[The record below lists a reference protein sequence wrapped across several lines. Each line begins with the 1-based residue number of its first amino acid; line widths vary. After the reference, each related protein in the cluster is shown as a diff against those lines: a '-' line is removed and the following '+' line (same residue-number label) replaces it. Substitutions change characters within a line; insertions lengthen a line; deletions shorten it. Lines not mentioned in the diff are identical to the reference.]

1 MRPHSPRFT
10 VAALA
15 LTTAFAAV
23 LWLGPAVSA
32 RQAAFR
38 SAVHTVAIYATVR
51 DPVGRLNTNLD
62 ASAFRILDNGRPVD
76 ISIFSNE
83 VQPFTAVILL
93 DMSGSMLARVLVVR
107 ESTKR
112 FIDAMSDRDRA
123 RIGSFG
129 AEVAISPIL
138 TSDKAVLMRVLS
150 DEMWPGGFTPL
161 WRATLAAMASL
172 DGESGRRVIL
182 VLSDGRDTDS
192 GRNHSSPDEVKKKAV
207 RDACMV
213 YAIGIEGPG
222 FANDLADVAEET
234 GGGHFELMSD
244 ADIGSSFTHVAE
256 ELRHQYLLGFS
267 PIVLDGKVHKLDVQ
281 VTGKDLKV
289 RAAKSYVAREDK

>member
-1 MRPHSPRFT
+1 MPTAPRVA

-15 LTTAFAAV
+15 LVVAVTAGTWV
-23 LWLGPAVSA
+23 GPAVGA

-38 SAVHTVAIYATVR
+38 SGVQTVAVYATVR
-51 DPVGRLNTNLD
+51 DPVGRLVTNLD
-62 ASAFRILDNGRPVD
+62 ASAFRILDNGRPVEF
-76 ISIFSNE
+76 SIFSNE

-93 DMSGSMLARVLVVR
+93 DMSGSMLARVLTVR

-112 FIDAMSDRDRA
+112 FIDAMSPNDRA
-123 RIGSFG
+123 RIGTFG

-138 TSDKAVLMRVLS
+138 TSDKAVLLRVLGE
-150 DEMWPGGFTPL
+150 EMWPGGFTPL
-161 WRATLAAMASL
+161 WRATMAAMASL

-192 GRNHSSPDEVKKKAV
+192 GRNHSSPDEVKRKAI

-234 GGGHFELMSD
+234 GGGHFELRSD
-244 ADIGSSFTHVAE
+244 DDIGDSFAHVAE

-267 PIVLDGKVHKLDVQ
+267 PAVLDGKVHKLEVQ
-281 VTGKDLKV
+281 VTGSDLKV
-289 RAAKSYVAREDK
+289 RAARSYVAKEVK

>member
-1 MRPHSPRFT
+1 MRFGSRS
-10 VAALA
+10 
-15 LTTAFAAV
+15 TTAAFALSAAIAAGV
-23 LWLGPAVSA
+23 WAGLAAGA

-38 SAVHTVAIYATVR
+38 SGVQTVAVYATVR
-51 DPVGRLNTNLD
+51 DPVGRLVTNLD
-62 ASAFRILDNGRPVD
+62 ASAFRLLDNGRPVAF
-76 ISIFSNE
+76 SIFSNE

-93 DMSGSMLARVLVVR
+93 DMSGSMLARVLTVR

-112 FIDAMSDRDRA
+112 FIDAMSPNDRA
-123 RIGSFG
+123 RIGTFG

-150 DEMWPGGFTPL
+150 EEMWPGGFTPL
-161 WRATLAAMASL
+161 WRATMAAMASL

-192 GRNHSSPDEVKKKAV
+192 GRNHSSPEEVKRKAV

-244 ADIGSSFTHVAE
+244 DDIGSSFTHVAE

-267 PIVLDGKVHKLDVQ
+267 PAVLDGKVHKLEVQ

-289 RAAKSYVAREDK
+289 RAAKSYVAKEDK